1 MRSRSYLEHPVYVDF
16 SVLFEN
22 IDCYLHTLLS
32 FCFAVSIKPLLNVEE
47 HLVKACISA

>member
-22 IDCYLHTLLS
+22 VDSSLYTLLS
-32 FCFAVSIKPLLNVEE
+32 LGFAVRVKALLNVEE